1 MNKDLQ
7 KFFLSKP
14 FAKFMIK
21 MKLKGKNRQLILIP
35 FLEQHT
41 KNKYTKN
48 ICLLNKPPIPS
59 KNKQKTNKNQ
69 TTKAKHQNQTKPK
82 HHHQQQQKKSNLKL
96 AQLSMKVNIFK
107 KWV

>member
-14 FAKFMIK
+14 FAKLMIK
-21 MKLKGKNRQLILIP
+21 MKPKGKNRQLILIS

-48 ICLLNKPPIPS
+48 ICLLNWPPTPG
-59 KNKQKTNKNQ
+59 KKTKQKPKTKHKSKTPKPNQ
-69 TTKAKHQNQTKPK
+69 TTPK
-82 HHHQQQQKKSNLKL
+82 HQQQKSNPKL